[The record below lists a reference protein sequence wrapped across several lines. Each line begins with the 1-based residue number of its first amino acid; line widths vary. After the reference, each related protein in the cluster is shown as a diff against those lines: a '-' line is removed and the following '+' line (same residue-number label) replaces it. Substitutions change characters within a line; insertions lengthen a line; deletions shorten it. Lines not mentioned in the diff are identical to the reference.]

1 MTVEDLVAVQAN
13 AGVRVRTSKTASLP
27 GLMSAFQVCTPLQNR
42 PAGHRTAPCPGV
54 TASSFC

>member
-27 GLMSAFQVCTPLQNR
+27 GLMSALLLRGEGVCQCSPR
-42 PAGHRTAPCPGV
+42 
-54 TASSFC
+54 